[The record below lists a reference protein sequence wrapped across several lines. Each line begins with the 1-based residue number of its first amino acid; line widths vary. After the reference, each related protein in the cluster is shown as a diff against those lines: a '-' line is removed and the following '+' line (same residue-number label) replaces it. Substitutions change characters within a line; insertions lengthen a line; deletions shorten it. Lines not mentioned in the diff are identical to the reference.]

1 MPLDLNSL
9 PIPDLNLPT
18 KDGYDDEGL
27 PNQFEINMHWGY
39 DDEALPD
46 LNIGIDPF
54 EHSEYNVQ
62 QQHDGSLNQM
72 QQTAPGTL
80 LH

>member
-1 MPLDLNSL
+1 MNMMKLLLMHMVSSSYFVTN
-9 PIPDLNLPT
+9 PILLHVY
-18 KDGYDDEGL
+18 KGL

-62 QQHDGSLNQM
+62 Q
-72 QQTAPGTL
+72 
-80 LH
+80 

>member
-1 MPLDLNSL
+1 MHMVSSSYFVTN
-9 PIPDLNLPT
+9 PILLHV
-18 KDGYDDEGL
+18 DEGL

-39 DDEALPD
+39 DDEALRD
-46 LNIGIDPF
+46 LNICIDSF
-54 EHSEYNVQ
+54 EYSEYNVQ

-72 QQTAPGTL
+72 QQTAPGTF